1 MTLHRR
7 HFCIALGAAAV
18 SVACGKNLSVKTM
31 EVALE
36 NFSGRDAFDAD
47 YPDRLPYA
55 SMAVLLPNLKR
66 GLVIL
71 GKVEGDELHWITADR
86 GVLVTRFGRLV
97 RSAGFP
103 ENVARTEFID
113 PDFLDPA
120 VPLRDGMTFRRQVD
134 FVPGNYYGATV
145 NSTLHVGEDH
155 KLIVGKRQM
164 SLRLFEERALVD
176 GLGWGYTNRFWV
188 DDKRV
193 VWRSE
198 QFLTPGRPAMMIDV
212 MKPYAGVQG

>member
-1 MTLHRR
+1 MTLCRR
-7 HFCIALGAAAV
+7 HFCAALGAVFV
-18 SVACGKNLSVKTM
+18 SVGCGKNLSVKTV

-71 GKVEGDELHWITADR
+71 GKVDGDELHWITADR

-120 VPLRDGMTFRRQVD
+120 VPLRDGMTCRRQVD
-134 FVPGNYYGATV
+134 FVPGNYYGAIV
-145 NSTLHVGEDH
+145 NSTLRVAGEH
-155 KLIVGKRQM
+155 QLIVGKRQM
-164 SLRLFEERALVD
+164 NLRLFEETVSVD
-176 GLGWGYTNRFWV
+176 SLGWSYTNRFWV
-188 DDKRV
+188 DSKRA

-198 QFLTPGRPAMMIDV
+198 QFLAPGHPPMTIDV